1 MPPFQVLLLC
11 AMASGAVALGSA
23 WAAWP
28 RLRALEARGIVR
40 TPVPDLFEGRA
51 HSWRTAVLIWATPIP
66 ADRKRLRL
74 LLLLC
79 RSAQVAA
86 FLFMAAAVIAMAN
99 SQAVAAG
106 RAPDQPDLPPITIQ
120 LVEPAAGSSGSLRQ

>member
-28 RLRALEARGIVR
+28 RLRALEARGLVR

-51 HSWRTAVLIWATPIP
+51 HSWRTTVLIWATPIP

-86 FLFMAAAVIAMAN
+86 FMLMAASVIAMAN
-99 SQAVAAG
+99 GQPVAG
-106 RAPDQPDLPPITIQ
+106 DRAPEPSDLPSITIQ
-120 LVEPAAGSSGSLRQ
+120 LVEPAA

>member
-1 MPPFQVLLLC
+1 MPLFQALLLC

-51 HSWRTAVLIWATPIP
+51 HSWRTTVLIWATPIP

-86 FLFMAAAVIAMAN
+86 FLLMVAAVIAMAN
-99 SQAVAAG
+99 GQPVAG
-106 RAPDQPDLPPITIQ
+106 DRAPEPSNLPPMTIQ
-120 LVEPAAGSSGSLRQ
+120 LVEPAA